1 MRTQRANHMSNNATN
16 GYIKILQ
23 HLNSRNWDGTLTYV
37 IRVLI
42 PFLVAGS
49 LLCGAEAFECPAAVA
64 VHEGLAKA
72 IPGWTTMLDDSAHQL
87 AAVTFY
93 DGPPEEKAS
102 LVYDRIVKAAGG
114 KQTATW
120 SFKAQA
126 GRQFWMTCS
135 YSGTNVVLKKAL
147 PPQITRCSVVYEA
160 TAKVAGMPAVEKI
173 TCR

>member
-114 KQTATW
+114 GEHFIVKWLRLAYLILIPLTLGSALIGVGSFGWVATSEW
-120 SFKAQA
+120 RGLAS
-126 GRQFWMTCS
+126 
-135 YSGTNVVLKKAL
+135 L
-147 PPQITRCSVVYEA
+147 PPARAI
-160 TAKVAGMPAVEKI
+160 
-173 TCR
+173 CRAM